1 MVALPLRAFIARRLV
16 GGVCWAA
23 MLLFIPPLPWL
34 RTTTSGAVSWR
45 WRHVFSDWLPIPT
58 KYKTLT
64 RQKTDQLMLCSA
76 IIICMVSGFLRIVNE
91 TAWPFYMGPV
101 GWPETSLTTNIRILI
116 SQKNEDLYVI
126 VGCSEV
132 HIRNTHLLCEQMQC
146 LRLLAL
152 VIVKASWALC
162 RLQYSNSITP
172 NIRSQKWLQFW
183 ASCYSGSSP
192 QCTSV
197 LRLDTPLVLRDP
209 PLIHL

>member
-1 MVALPLRAFIARRLV
+1 
-16 GGVCWAA
+16 
-23 MLLFIPPLPWL
+23 MLLFAPPYCRCHNDSGFRFPPSWL
-34 RTTTSGAVSWR
+34 RVTTSGAVKTCGDVTFSVAGSLYQRNIRR
-45 WRHVFSDWLPIPT
+45 WHV
-58 KYKTLT
+58 
-64 RQKTDQLMLCSA
+64 KTDQLMLCSA

-152 VIVKASWALC
+152 VIVKASLALC

-183 ASCYSGSSP
+183 ASCYSGSSL